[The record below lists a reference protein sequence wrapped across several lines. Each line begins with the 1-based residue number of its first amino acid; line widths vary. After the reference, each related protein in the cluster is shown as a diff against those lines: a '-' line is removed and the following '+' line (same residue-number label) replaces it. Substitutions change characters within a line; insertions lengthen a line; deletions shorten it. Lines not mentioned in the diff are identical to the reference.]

1 MQGITLKQAAA
12 VCGGTLVGAPED
24 GAVQITGVEID
35 SRRVTAGDLF
45 VAIPGERVDG
55 HRFVPEVLKKGAYA
69 LAEQEIPEAEGPY
82 IRVEN
87 TVAAMKKLAKYY
99 RSSLDIKVVG
109 ITGSVGKT
117 STKEMMAS
125 VLGVKYRVHKTAGN
139 FNNGIGLPLTIF
151 GIEPDTQVAVL
162 EMGISE
168 FGEMHEL
175 ADMAQPDYM
184 VITNIGLCHL
194 ENLITRDG
202 ILKAKTESFAHLNAG
217 GRAVLNGDDDKLS
230 TIEAVAGVRPLFYG
244 IEGQT
249 LTEPSVYASD
259 VEDCGLEGMKAK
271 LHLASGTVA
280 VNIPIPGEHNVY
292 NALAAA
298 CVAEQLGLT
307 GEGIRR
313 GVGRAS
319 TISGRTNLIHAGSV
333 TVIDDC
339 YNANPVSMCAAV
351 DVLCKA
357 KGRKVAVLGDM
368 GELGAEEKQLHHEVG
383 VYVGEQPVDV
393 LFCAGELSRETAR
406 GASECNPGLDVR
418 YYEKREAMTEAL
430 LPEIH
435 PEDTLLIKASH
446 FMEFPQVVSAVTE
459 YLKDQGTGRP

>member
-1 MQGITLKQAAA
+1 MQGMTLEQVAA
-12 VCGGTLVGAPED
+12 VCGGTLAGVPENEA
-24 GAVQITGVEID
+24 GVVTGVEID
-35 SRRVTAGDLF
+35 SRNVKSGDLF

-55 HRFVPEVLKKGAYA
+55 HTFIPEVLKRGAYA
-69 LAEQEIPEAEGPY
+69 LSEQEIADAGGAY

-99 RSSLDIKVVG
+99 RSHLDVKVVG

-125 VLGVKYRVHKTAGN
+125 VLGVKYKVHKTAGN
-139 FNNGIGLPLTIF
+139 LNNGIGLPLTIF
-151 GIEPDTQVAVL
+151 QIEPEHEIAVL

-202 ILKAKTESFAHLNAG
+202 ILKAKTESFAHLNRG
-217 GRAVLNGDDDKLS
+217 GRVVLNGDDDKLS
-230 TIEAVAGVRPLFYG
+230 TIESVSGEAPLFYSVD
-244 IEGQT
+244 GQT
-249 LTEPSVYASD
+249 LVQPTVYAD
-259 VEDCGLEGMKAK
+259 HVEDCGLEGMKARI
-271 LHLASGTVA
+271 HLSEGTIDA
-280 VNIPIPGEHNVY
+280 RIPIPGEHNVY

-298 CVAEQLGLT
+298 CVAEQMGLSK
-307 GEGIRR
+307 EEIRR
-313 GVGRAS
+313 GIGRAS
-319 TISGRTNLIHAGSV
+319 TISGRTNLIRVGNV

-339 YNANPVSMCAAV
+339 YNANPVSMCAAI

-357 KGRKVAVLGDM
+357 KGRKIAVLGDM
-368 GELGAEEKQLHHEVG
+368 GELGAEERQLHREVG

-393 LFCAGELSRETAR
+393 LYCAGELSAELAE
-406 GASECNPGLDVR
+406 GAAEQKPSLIVH
-418 YYEKREAMTEAL
+418 YYTKREAMTEAL
-430 LPEIH
+430 LADIN
-435 PEDTLLIKASH
+435 PEDTILIKASH
-446 FMEFPQVVSAVTE
+446 FMEFPQVVSAVTNHLE
-459 YLKDQGTGRP
+459 Y

>member
-1 MQGITLKQAAA
+1 MQGIMLKQAAA

-24 GAVQITGVEID
+24 GVKQITGVEID
-35 SRRVTAGDLF
+35 SRRVKAGDLF

-55 HRFVPEVLKKGAYA
+55 HRFVPEVLRIGAFA
-69 LAEQEIPEAEGPY
+69 LAEQEIPDAQGPY

-87 TVAAMKKLAKYY
+87 TVAAMKRLAKYY
-99 RSSLDIKVVG
+99 RSSLDVKVVG

-139 FNNGIGLPLTIF
+139 LNNGIGLPLTIF
-151 GIEPDTQVAVL
+151 QIEPETEIAVL

-217 GRAVLNGDDDKLS
+217 GRVVLNGDDDKLS
-230 TIEAVAGVRPLFYG
+230 TIESVAGERPLFYG
-244 IEGQT
+244 MEGQT
-249 LTEPSVYASD
+249 LTEPAVYASD
-259 VEDCGLEGMKAK
+259 VVDCGLEGMKAK
-271 LHLASGTVA
+271 LHLAGGTIDA
-280 VNIPIPGEHNVY
+280 GIPIPGEHNVY

-307 GEGIRR
+307 GEEIRR
-313 GVGRAS
+313 GIGQAS
-319 TISGRTNLIHAGSV
+319 TISGRTNLIHVGEV

-339 YNANPVSMCAAV
+339 YNANPVSMCAAI

-357 KGRKVAVLGDM
+357 EGRKIAVLGDM

-393 LFCAGELSRETAR
+393 LYCAGELAQELAR
-406 GASECNPGLDVR
+406 GAAEQNPGLPIHH
-418 YYEKREAMTEAL
+418 YAKREAMTEAL
-430 LPEIH
+430 LSDIRPK
-435 PEDTLLIKASH
+435 DTLLIKASH
-446 FMEFPQVVSAVTE
+446 FMEFPQVVTAVTDHLE
-459 YLKDQGTGRP
+459 A

>member
-1 MQGITLKQAAA
+1 MQGMTLEQAAA
-12 VCGGTLVGAPED
+12 ACGGTLM
-24 GAVQITGVEID
+24 AVTGDESGVVTGVEID
-35 SRRVTAGDLF
+35 SRNVKPGDLF

-55 HRFVPEVLKKGAYA
+55 HTFIPEVMKRGAYA
-69 LAEQEIPEAEGPY
+69 LSEQEIPDARGAY

-99 RSSLDIKVVG
+99 RSSLNIKVVG

-125 VLGVKYRVHKTAGN
+125 VLGMKYNVHKTAGN
-139 FNNGIGLPLTIF
+139 LNNGIGLPLTIF
-151 GIEPDTQVAVL
+151 RIEPEHEIAVL

-202 ILKAKTESFAHLNAG
+202 ILKAKTESFAHLTRG
-217 GRAVLNGDDDKLS
+217 GKAVLNGADDKLS
-230 TIEAVAGVRPLFYG
+230 TIEAVLGEAPLFYG
-244 IEGQT
+244 VKGES
-249 LTEPSVYASD
+249 LVEPVVYAD
-259 VEDCGLEGMKAK
+259 HVEDCGLEGMKARIY
-271 LHLASGTVA
+271 LADGMIDA
-280 VNIPIPGEHNVY
+280 RIPIPGEHNVY

-298 CVAEQLGLT
+298 CVAEQMGLSR
-307 GEGIRR
+307 EEIRQGI
-313 GVGRAS
+313 GRAS

-339 YNANPVSMCAAV
+339 YNANPVSMRAAV

-368 GELGAEEKQLHHEVG
+368 GELGAKERQLHREVG
-383 VYVGEQPVDV
+383 CYVGSQPVDV
-393 LFCAGELSRETAR
+393 LYCAGGLSEEMAH
-406 GASECNPGLDVR
+406 GAAEQNPSLVIHH
-418 YYEKREAMTEAL
+418 YAKREAMTEAL
-430 LPEIH
+430 LADIR
-435 PEDTLLIKASH
+435 PEDTILIKASH
-446 FMEFPQVVSAVTE
+446 FMEFPQVVSAVTD
-459 YLKDQGTGRP
+459 YLSH

>member
-1 MQGITLKQAAA
+1 MQGMTLEQVAA
-12 VCGGTLVGAPED
+12 VCGGTLAGVPGDAA
-24 GAVQITGVEID
+24 GVVTGVEID
-35 SRRVTAGDLF
+35 SRNVKSGDLF

-55 HRFVPEVLKKGAYA
+55 HTFIPEVLKRGAYA
-69 LAEQEIPEAEGPY
+69 LSEQEIADAQGAY

-99 RSSLDIKVVG
+99 RSHLDIKVVG

-139 FNNGIGLPLTIF
+139 LNNGIGLPLTIF
-151 GIEPDTQVAVL
+151 QIEPEHEIAVL

-202 ILKAKTESFAHLNAG
+202 ILKAKTESFAHLNQG
-217 GRAVLNGDDDKLS
+217 GRVVLNGDDDKLS
-230 TIEAVAGVRPLFYG
+230 TIEAVSGEVPLFYG
-244 IEGQT
+244 VEGQT
-249 LTEPSVYASD
+249 LVRPTVYAD
-259 VEDCGLEGMKAK
+259 CVEDCGLEGMKARI
-271 LHLASGTVA
+271 HLSGGTIDA
-280 VNIPIPGEHNVY
+280 RIPIPGEHNVY

-298 CVAEQLGLT
+298 CVAEQMGLSR
-307 GEGIRR
+307 EEIRQGI
-313 GVGRAS
+313 GRAS
-319 TISGRTNLIHAGSV
+319 TISGRTNLIRVGNV

-339 YNANPVSMCAAV
+339 YNANPVSMCAAI

-357 KGRKVAVLGDM
+357 KGRKIAVLGDM
-368 GELGAEEKQLHHEVG
+368 GELGAEERQLHREVG

-393 LFCAGELSRETAR
+393 LYCTGELSAELAE
-406 GASECNPGLDVR
+406 GAAERNPSLIIHH
-418 YYEKREAMTEAL
+418 YTKREAMTEAL
-430 LPEIH
+430 LADIY
-435 PEDTLLIKASH
+435 PEDTILIKASH
-446 FMEFPQVVSAVTE
+446 FMEFPQVVTAVTNHLE
-459 YLKDQGTGRP
+459 C

>member
-1 MQGITLKQAAA
+1 MQGMTLEQAAA
-12 VCGGTLVGAPED
+12 ACGGTLM
-24 GAVQITGVEID
+24 AVTGNESGIVTGVEID
-35 SRRVTAGDLF
+35 SRNVKPGDLF

-55 HRFVPEVLKKGAYA
+55 HTFIPEVMKHGAYA
-69 LAEQEIPEAEGPY
+69 LSEQEIPDARGAY

-99 RSSLDIKVVG
+99 RSSLNIKVVG

-125 VLGVKYRVHKTAGN
+125 VLGMKYNVHKTAGN
-139 FNNGIGLPLTIF
+139 LNNGIGLPLTIF
-151 GIEPDTQVAVL
+151 RIEPEHEIAVL

-202 ILKAKTESFAHLNAG
+202 ILKAKTESFAHLNRG
-217 GRAVLNGDDDKLS
+217 GKVVLNGADDKLS
-230 TIEAVAGVRPLFYG
+230 TIETVSGAAPLFYG
-244 IEGQT
+244 VKGET
-249 LTEPSVYASD
+249 LVTPVVYAGH
-259 VEDCGLEGMKAK
+259 VEDCGLEGMKTRIYLSDGEIDAR
-271 LHLASGTVA
+271 
-280 VNIPIPGEHNVY
+280 IPIPGEHNVY

-298 CVAEQLGLT
+298 CVAEQMGLSR
-307 GEGIRR
+307 EEIRQGID
-313 GVGRAS
+313 RAS
-319 TISGRTNLIHAGSV
+319 TISGRTNLIHAGGV

-339 YNANPVSMCAAV
+339 YNANPVSMRAAV

-368 GELGAEEKQLHHEVG
+368 GELGAKERQLHREVG
-383 VYVGEQPVDV
+383 RYVGSQPVDV
-393 LFCAGELSRETAR
+393 LYCAGGLSEEMAH
-406 GASECNPGLDVR
+406 GAAEENPSLVIHH
-418 YYEKREAMTEAL
+418 YVKREAMTEAL
-430 LPEIH
+430 LADIR
-435 PEDTLLIKASH
+435 PEDTILIKASH
-446 FMEFPQVVSAVTE
+446 FMEFPQVVSAVTD
-459 YLKDQGTGRP
+459 YLSR